1 MKDLLKVI
9 LFFSTPF
16 IGCYLVSI
24 LEKATINIPVWILT
38 IIAAVFIG
46 MFINKI
52 MKFEESLKND

>member
-24 LEKATINIPVWILT
+24 LEKLNIPIPIL
-38 IIAAVFIG
+38 IGLFIG
-46 MFINKI
+46 LVAKI
-52 MKFEESLKND
+52 LFKVCEGE